1 MFLSFQSNIIQ
12 DQPFK
17 YSVKRKSKFKT
28 QIKPAYQILSEKQP
42 TSTITTLSQANDLK
56 YRIALQ
62 LLFTGKVSYRNI
74 SNTHKTH
81 RKVSLENRR
90 QTAVFNLLENVAAD
104 DFQACRHTFNMNLW
118 FN

>member
-1 MFLSFQSNIIQ
+1 M
-12 DQPFK
+12 
-17 YSVKRKSKFKT
+17 KRKSNSIPVKT

-42 TSTITTLSQANDLK
+42 TRTITTLSQANDLK